1 MALVCKIELSQTD
14 GITVT
19 VINKDGKITQT
30 MVFNGT
36 SMVHTCKG
44 DSDTSTITQTS
55 DTITIDCKNFNVNAE
70 AITCKSTKD
79 TLHHADGTFD
89 IDSTKKTTFTSAADT
104 DVKVTS
110 KLNMTAADIAATA
123 TSSAKVTAATT
134 TINGDTKV
142 SITGAQVDIAA
153 TATANLKGATV
164 KVAASGLMNVEGGG
178 ITTVKGSIT
187 NIQGSLIKLG

>member
-1 MALVCKIELSQTD
+1 MTLVCKIELSQTD

-19 VINKDGKITQT
+19 VLNKDGKITQT
-30 MVFNGT
+30 SVFNGT
-36 SMVHTCKG
+36 SIVHTCAG
-44 DSDTSTITQTS
+44 ENDTSTITQTCDS
-55 DTITIDCKNFNVNAE
+55 VTIDCKNFNVNAE
-70 AITCKSTKD
+70 TITCKSTKN

-110 KLNMTAADIAATA
+110 KLNMTAADFSATA
-123 TSSAKVTAATT
+123 TNSAKVTAATT

-142 SITGAQVDIAA
+142 SVTGAQVDIAA
-153 TATANLKGATV
+153 TAAANLKGATV
-164 KVAASGLMNVEGGG
+164 KMAASGLMNVEGGG

-187 NIQGSLIKLG
+187 NIQGSLVKLG

>member
-1 MALVCKIELSQTD
+1 MTLVCKIELSQSD

-89 IDSTKKTTFTSAADT
+89 IDSTEKTTITSAVGIDVTAET
-104 DVKVTS
+104 D
-110 KLNMTAADIAATA
+110 LNMNAADFSTTA
-123 TSSAKVTAATT
+123 TNTAKMTAPTT
-134 TINGDTKV
+134 TINGDNQTNV
-142 SITGAQVDIAA
+142 MGGVVAV
-153 TATANLKGATV
+153 TAKTNVNLKGSVVQLAAATSMV
-164 KVAASGLMNVEGGG
+164 LNGGLV
-178 ITTVKGSIT
+178 TTVKGSIT